1 MEIKPRKY
9 RKKPVVIEAMQLGP
23 SPEER
28 DAVSRWLEGKN
39 VPRIPEDDL
48 SSQTGHYFLDTGS
61 GMTIRTMEGD
71 MAARVGNMVILGVK
85 GEAYACDLDI
95 FRMTYDEVE

>member
-1 MEIKPRKY
+1 
-9 RKKPVVIEAMQLGP
+9 
-23 SPEER
+23 
-28 DAVSRWLEGKN
+28 
-39 VPRIPEDDL
+39 
-48 SSQTGHYFLDTGS
+48 
-61 GMTIRTMEGD
+61 MTIRTMEGD